1 MAKEAEKVS
10 KLSPAF
16 MTGGGGENF
25 ERHVAAA
32 FVLSL
37 IIDGF
42 APVLDAPIKMVE
54 FQAKKHG
61 CDVDDFVV
69 TAMRGKSE
77 KRLLCQVKHDV
88 AVTATNSTF
97 QEVITAAWS
106 DFTKPDFNKK
116 SDMIALATGFIAKD
130 SIDAL
135 RYLNEQAYGCISAEE
150 FTSRVNQSGFTSKT
164 RKEKYDVIKTCI
176 AKANCGVQPSDEDL
190 WQFCR
195 CFVLVVFDLDYEQ
208 SVNQTLIR
216 SLIKCKANTDPSLV
230 WSRISD
236 QCGFWKQAAATV
248 NRESIPEDILE
259 LFGQGK
265 SDETTMPISPAF
277 VPTASWAIAAL
288 VGYWNEKNDADILAI
303 EKLTGTPYSAFQ
315 SECRQYLSTGMISLT
330 NGQWK
335 VINRNAV
342 MDAVRDLYFDNTL
355 HTAFQLAGTYLK
367 ETSKQFTADG
377 QFELLIPASGRFTN
391 SEAFRKGLLDG
402 LCLLV
407 NGRRPTHCSE
417 HLLEAES
424 KEMVCDVLENAD
436 WIRLVSFGEL
446 ILNLGEINPSAYLR
460 GLEKLIHYMPG
471 EILRLFPK
479 KNASITDQ
487 NFVTYLLFS
496 LEQLAWH
503 KDYLVQAISCL
514 SAMEALEYEETNWVN
529 TPMNSMV
536 GILNPYITQ
545 TAAPLEKFKHAIRAV
560 KVDYADVC
568 WDLCCRLLS
577 RSCINGMTNN
587 SQPKYLMSTENC
599 HAILSGE
606 ERDELRGYYVQQ
618 ALSMSG
624 TEPERMSRI
633 AKDLLLLTPDDRKA
647 FLAEMR
653 SASIT
658 WNDEDKREL
667 WSKLS
672 DWKYRIISDNGNQE
686 PTTPEYIDL
695 CATIDA
701 VRPVSILSRYKRL
714 FKFHYDDF
722 SDGENRWEK
731 KERQKQEAVM
741 EIYHTY
747 GLQALMEFGES
758 LNAGYDIGYRLGQ
771 QIEAEE
777 LSAILPMCNDVQHE
791 AFYANVIN
799 AFFKKNGMTVINEIE
814 LPREDTELIA
824 FVLRH
829 APFTQELIS
838 ILPVYLPGQE
848 AKFWGT
854 VRIPSYYSRHADYD
868 VISVVHTLMKHQRT
882 PAAISL
888 LGDAVNDLQPDPQLV
903 CDMLVQAPTE
913 QKLEKIDQDS
923 TRELIRYLQES
934 GKIDLKTL
942 SQIEF
947 FYLVWL
953 DEDSEVRPKAIE
965 YLLANESS
973 CFCELMATAYKKR
986 HEDSEKKVLPKAVS
1000 DRIFQITFQY
1010 RVVPGTDWDGNF
1022 HRDVFESWMKE
1033 VVEWSRE
1040 NDRFE
1045 VSMHT
1050 VGGALSYVAFD
1061 EAGLI
1066 DVSIMAELNKPE
1078 SDELR
1083 KGYQLGTFNQRG
1095 VHWVDPEGKPEKE
1108 LAAQYIKR
1116 AEAVESLGY
1125 SRFAGLLRD
1134 IATGYLKEA
1143 EDNIRRFARDQ
1154 EDE

>member
-1 MAKEAEKVS
+1 MAKKDEKVS

-25 ERHVAAA
+25 ERHVAAV

-42 APVLDAPIKMVE
+42 APVLDAPIKKME

-69 TAMRGKSE
+69 TATRGKAE
-77 KRLLCQVKHDV
+77 RRLLCQVKHDV

-106 DFTKPDFNKK
+106 DFIKPAFNKQ
-116 SDMIALATGFIAKD
+116 SDMIALVTGYIAKD
-130 SIDAL
+130 SVDAL
-135 RYLNEQAYGCISAEE
+135 RYLNEQAHGCISAEE
-150 FTSRVNQSGFTSKT
+150 FTSRINQPGFTSKT

-176 AKANCGVQPSDEDL
+176 SKANCGMQPSDADL
-190 WQFCR
+190 WLFCR
-195 CFVLVVFDLDYEQ
+195 CFVLVVFDLDYER

-216 SLIKCKANTDPSLV
+216 SLIKCKANTDSSLV
-230 WSRISD
+230 WSKISD

-248 NRESIPEDILE
+248 IKESIPEDILE

-265 SDETTMPISPAF
+265 SDETTMAISPAF

-288 VGYWNEKNDADILAI
+288 IGCWSEKNDADILAV
-303 EKLTGTPYSAFQ
+303 EKLTGTPYSSFQ
-315 SECRQYLSTGMISLT
+315 SECRQYLGTGMISLT
-330 NGQWK
+330 NGKWK

-355 HTAFQLAGTYLK
+355 NSAFQIAAAYLK
-367 ETSKQFTADG
+367 ETSKQFTEEG
-377 QFELLIPASGRFTN
+377 QFGLLIPASGRFAN
-391 SEAFRKGLLDG
+391 SEPFRKGLLDG
-402 LCLLV
+402 LCLLI
-407 NGRRPTHCSE
+407 NGRKPAHCSE
-417 HLLEAES
+417 HLLEAKS
-424 KEMVCDVLENAD
+424 QEMVCDVLESAD
-436 WIRLVSFGEL
+436 WTRLVSLGEL
-446 ILNLGEINPSAYLR
+446 ILILGEMSPIAYLR
-460 GLEKLIHYMPG
+460 GLEKLVHHMPG

-503 KDYLVQAISCL
+503 KDYLVQSISCL
-514 SAMEALEYEETNWVN
+514 SAMEALQYEETNWAN

-545 TAAPLEKFKHAIRAV
+545 TAAPLEKLKNAIQTV

-568 WDLCCRLLS
+568 WDLCCHLLS

-606 ERDELRGYYVQQ
+606 ERDDLRRYYVQQ
-618 ALSMSG
+618 ALSMAG

-633 AKDLLLLTPDDRKA
+633 AKDLLLLAPDDRKA
-647 FLAEMR
+647 FLAEVR
-653 SASIT
+653 TASIS
-658 WNDEDKREL
+658 WNDEEKREL
-667 WSKLS
+667 WSKLT
-672 DWKYRIISDNGNQE
+672 DWKHRIILDNENKE
-686 PTTPEYIDL
+686 PTMPEYEDL
-695 CATIDA
+695 CTTIDA

-714 FKFHYDDF
+714 FKFHYDDL

-747 GLQALMEFGES
+747 GVQALMEFGES
-758 LNAGYDIGYRLGQ
+758 LNASYDIGYRLGQ
-771 QIEAEE
+771 QITTEE
-777 LSAILPMCNDVQHE
+777 LAPILPMCKDVRHE
-791 AFYANVIN
+791 TFCANVIN
-799 AFFKKNGMTVINEIE
+799 AFFKRNGIAAINEIE
-814 LPREDTELIA
+814 IPRDNTELIA

-829 APFTQELIS
+829 APFTQELMN
-838 ILPVYLPGQE
+838 LVPVYLPGNE
-848 AKFWGT
+848 AEFWGA
-854 VRIPSYYSRHADYD
+854 VQIPSYYSRHADYD

-882 PAAISL
+882 PAAILL

-913 QKLEKIDQDS
+913 QKLEKVDPDA

-934 GKIDLKTL
+934 SKIDLKTL

-953 DEDSEVRPKAIE
+953 DEDSEVKPKAIE
-965 YLLANESS
+965 YLLANDSL
-973 CFCELMATAYKKR
+973 CFCELMAATYKKR
-986 HEDSEKKVLPKAVS
+986 HADSEKKALPKAVS
-1000 DRIFQITFQY
+1000 NRIFQITFQY
-1010 RVVPGTDWDGNF
+1010 RVVPGTDWNGNF
-1022 HRDVFESWMKE
+1022 CSDVFEKWIKE

-1061 EAGLI
+1061 DAGLV
-1066 DVSIMAELNKPE
+1066 DASIMAELNKPE
-1078 SDELR
+1078 NEELR
-1083 KGYQLGTFNQRG
+1083 RGYKLGTFNQRG
-1095 VHWVDPEGKPEKE
+1095 VHWIDPEGKPEKE
-1108 LAAQYIKR
+1108 LAEQYQKR
-1116 AEAVESLGY
+1116 AEAVEALGY

-1143 EDNIRRFARDQ
+1143 EDNIRSFAREQ
-1154 EDE
+1154 EEE

>member
-1 MAKEAEKVS
+1 MAKDAEKVS

-25 ERHVAAA
+25 ERHVAAV

-42 APVLDAPIKMVE
+42 SPVLNAPIKRME
-54 FQAKKHG
+54 FQAKKRG

-69 TAMRGKSE
+69 TAMRGESE

-88 AVTATNSTF
+88 AVTSANSTF

-106 DFTKPDFNKK
+106 DFTKPDFNNK
-116 SDMIALATGFIAKD
+116 SDMIALVTGFIAKD

-135 RYLNEQAYGCISAEE
+135 RYLNEQARGCISAEE
-150 FTSRVNQSGFTSKT
+150 FTSRINQSGFTSKT
-164 RKEKYDVIKTCI
+164 RQERYKAIKTCI
-176 AKANCGVQPSDEDL
+176 TKANCGTQPSDEDL
-190 WQFCR
+190 WKFCQ

-208 SVNQTLIR
+208 SVNQTMIR

-259 LFGQGK
+259 FFGQGK

-277 VPTASWAIAAL
+277 VPTASWAVAAL
-288 VGYWNEKNDADILAI
+288 VGCWNEKNDADILAI
-303 EKLTGTPYSAFQ
+303 EKLTGTPYSTFQ

-342 MDAVRDLYFDNTL
+342 MDAVRELYFDNTL

-377 QFELLIPASGRFTN
+377 QYGLLIPASGRFTN

-407 NGRRPTHCSE
+407 NGRQPAHCSE
-417 HLLEAES
+417 HLLEVES

-436 WIRLVSFGEL
+436 WIRLVSFDDL
-446 ILNLGEINPSAYLR
+446 ILNLGELSPSTYLR
-460 GLEKLIHYMPG
+460 GLEKLIHNMPS
-471 EILRLFPK
+471 EILHLFPK
-479 KNASITDQ
+479 KSASITDR

-496 LEQLAWH
+496 LERLAWH
-503 KDYLVQAISCL
+503 KDHLVRAVSCL

-545 TAAPLEKFKHAIRAV
+545 TAAPLEKIKHAIQTV
-560 KVDYADVC
+560 KVDYADIC
-568 WDLCCRLLS
+568 WELCCRMLS
-577 RSCINGMTNN
+577 GRCMNGMTDN
-587 SQPKYLMSTENC
+587 SKPRYLMSAENC
-599 HAILSGE
+599 HTILSGE
-606 ERDELRGYYVQQ
+606 ERDELRGYYAQQ
-618 ALSMSG
+618 ALSMVG
-624 TEPERMSRI
+624 TEPVRMSRM
-633 AKDLLLLTPDDRKA
+633 AKDLLLLAPNDRKTL
-647 FLAEMR
+647 FAEMR
-653 SASIT
+653 SVSIS
-658 WNDEDKREL
+658 WNDEEKCEL
-667 WSKLS
+667 WSKLT
-672 DWKYRIISDNGNQE
+672 DWKFRIISDNGNQE

-695 CATIDA
+695 CETIDA

-722 SDGENRWEK
+722 SGGENRWEK

-741 EIYHTY
+741 EIFHTY
-747 GLQALMEFGES
+747 GLQALVEFGES

-771 QIEAEE
+771 QITAGE
-777 LSAILPMCNDVQHE
+777 LSDVLPMCKDVRHE
-791 AFYANVIN
+791 TFCANVTN
-799 AFFKKNGMTVINEIE
+799 AFFKKNGIAAINEIE
-814 LPREDTELIA
+814 MLREDAELIA

-838 ILPVYLPGQE
+838 ILPIYLPGQE

-913 QKLEKIDQDS
+913 QKLEKIDPDS
-923 TRELIRYLQES
+923 TRELIKYLQES

-947 FYLVWL
+947 FYLIWL

-973 CFCELMATAYKKR
+973 CFCELMAAAYKKR
-986 HEDSEKKVLPKAVS
+986 HADSEKKALPKAVS

-1010 RVVPGTDWDGNF
+1010 RVVPGIDWDGSF
-1022 HRDVFESWMKE
+1022 HRDVFENWMKE

-1061 EAGLI
+1061 EAGLV

-1095 VHWVDPEGKPEKE
+1095 VYWVDPEGKPEKE
-1108 LAAQYIKR
+1108 LAEKYEKR
-1116 AEAVESLGY
+1116 AEAVEALGY

-1134 IATGYLKEA
+1134 IADCYLREA
-1143 EDNIRRFARDQ
+1143 EDNIRRLAR
-1154 EDE
+1154 EREEE

>member
-1 MAKEAEKVS
+1 MAKEAERVS

-25 ERHVAAA
+25 ERHVAAV

-42 APVLDAPIKMVE
+42 APVLNAPIKRLE

-61 CDVDDFVV
+61 YDVDDFVV

-77 KRLLCQVKHDV
+77 KRLLCQAKHDV
-88 AVTATNSTF
+88 AVTATNRTF
-97 QEVITAAWS
+97 QEVITAAWA
-106 DFTKPDFNKK
+106 DFSKPEFHKN
-116 SDMIALATGFIAKD
+116 SDMIALVTGFIAKD

-135 RYLNEQAYGCISAEE
+135 RYLHEQANGCISAEE
-150 FTSRVNQSGFTSKT
+150 FTSRISQSGYTSKT
-164 RKEKYDVIKTCI
+164 RKEKFEAIRTCI
-176 AKANCGVQPSDEDL
+176 TNANCGMQPSDEDL

-208 SVNQTLIR
+208 SVNQVLIR

-236 QCGFWKQAAATV
+236 QCGFWKQAAATID
-248 NRESIPEDILE
+248 RASIPENILE

-265 SDETTMPISPAF
+265 PDETTMPVSPAF
-277 VPTASWAIAAL
+277 VPTASWAVAAL
-288 VGYWNEKNDADILAI
+288 VGCWNEKNDADILAI
-303 EKLTGTPYSAFQ
+303 EKLTGTPYSVFQ

-335 VINRNAV
+335 VVNRNAV

-355 HTAFQLAGTYLK
+355 QAAFQIAGTYLK
-367 ETSKQFTADG
+367 ETSKQFTSDG
-377 QFELLIPASGRFTN
+377 QFGLLIPASGRFTN
-391 SEAFRKGLLDG
+391 SEVFRKGLLDG

-407 NGRRPTHCSE
+407 NGRRPAHCSE
-417 HLLEAES
+417 QLLEAES
-424 KEMVCDVLENAD
+424 KELVRESLANAD
-436 WIRLVSFGEL
+436 WTRLVSFGEL
-446 ILNLGEINPSAYLR
+446 ILNLSELNPSTYLHS
-460 GLEKLIHYMPG
+460 LERLIHHVSS
-471 EILRLFPK
+471 EILQLFPK

-503 KDYLVQAISCL
+503 KDYLVQTVSCL

-529 TPMNSMV
+529 TPMNAMI

-545 TAAPLEKFKHAIRAV
+545 TAAPLEKIKHAIQAV
-560 KVDYADVC
+560 KMDYTDVC

-577 RSCINGMTNN
+577 SRCVIGITNN
-587 SQPKYLMSTENC
+587 SQPKFLMSTENC
-599 HAILSGE
+599 RAILTGE
-606 ERDELRGYYVQQ
+606 ECDELREYYVQQ
-618 ALSMSG
+618 ALSMAG

-633 AKDLLLLTPDDRKA
+633 AKNLQMLAPNDRKT
-647 FLAEMR
+647 FLAEIR
-653 SASIT
+653 SAAIS
-658 WNDEDKREL
+658 WNDEEKHML
-667 WSKLS
+667 WSKLT
-672 DWKYRIISDNGNQE
+672 DRKLRIILDNDNKE
-686 PTTPEYIDL
+686 PSTPEYAEL
-695 CATIDA
+695 CTTIDA
-701 VRPVSILSRYKRL
+701 VRPGSILTRYKRL
-714 FKFHYDDF
+714 FKFHYDDY

-731 KERQKQEAVM
+731 KERQKQEAVV
-741 EIYHTY
+741 EIYRTY
-747 GLQALMEFGES
+747 GIQALMEFGES
-758 LNAGYDIGYRLGQ
+758 LNASYDVGYRLGQ
-771 QIEAEE
+771 QLTTEE
-777 LSAILPMCNDVQHE
+777 LVSFLPMCKVAQQE
-791 AFYANVIN
+791 VFCSNVIN
-799 AFFKKNGMTVINEIE
+799 AFFRKNGTAAINEIE
-814 LPREDTELIA
+814 MPREDTELIA

-829 APFTQELIS
+829 VPFTQELIDL
-838 ILPVYLPGQE
+838 IPVYLPGKE
-848 AKFWGT
+848 AEFWGT
-854 VRIPSYYSRHADYD
+854 VRIPSYYSRHADFD
-868 VISVVHTLMKHQRT
+868 VISVVHTLMEHQRT

-888 LGDAVNDLQPDPQLV
+888 LGDAVNDLQPDPKLV
-903 CDMLVQAPTE
+903 CDMLVQAPSE
-913 QKLEKIDQDS
+913 QKLEKIDPDA
-923 TRELIRYLQES
+923 TRELIGYLQET
-934 GKIDLKTL
+934 GKIDVKTL

-953 DEDSEVRPKAIE
+953 DDRSEVRPKAIE

-973 CFCELMATAYKKR
+973 CFCELMAAAYKKR
-986 HEDSEKKVLPKAVS
+986 HADSEKKALPKAVS

-1022 HRDVFESWMKE
+1022 HRDVFENWMKE

-1083 KGYQLGTFNQRG
+1083 KGYQLGAFNQRG

-1154 EDE
+1154 EEE